1 MEKVKLFWKVECPK
15 CPQAKVLGNILR
27 KEGLEVI
34 DYDIETVD
42 GLAEATYYGVLSTPT
57 LIVEDPAENPIADF
71 RGTIPSPDEIRKILV
86 NSREV
91 RKKHQLPV

>member
-1 MEKVKLFWKVECPK
+1 MERVKLFWKSECPK
-15 CPQAKVLGNILR
+15 CPQAKVVGSILK

-57 LIVEDPAENPIADF
+57 LIVEDPEENPIADF
-71 RGTIPSPDEIRKILV
+71 RGTIPSPEEIREIVV
-86 NSREV
+86 NNREA
-91 RKKHQLPV
+91 RRKHQLSV